1 MTAQQSHNF
10 AARNKKVT
18 IMNTKYTIKNFR
30 VFDEKGVTVDIKP
43 ITILTGCNNSGK
55 SSIVKSMVLLDT
67 YIRSLIND
75 YKSFNRIK
83 FREHKLDFTQES
95 TQSLGNFK
103 QVLNR
108 DSENDIISF
117 EYTVHSILLGEDVR
131 VTMSFLTEEK
141 DILNEGY
148 IKELRICKLNGDII
162 YLSSKDIPCESDG
175 NLMVENFYRFVRG
188 QYLVDQYRK
197 YESKYG
203 DIYQDLTEEEYK
215 SSLKALAHEAS
226 EQWMNQQ
233 EKNVNELRLSKE
245 KIDKLESD
253 FVGVYGK
260 EALIDVV
267 KWSNRYGYDYGDV
280 LGINDQE
287 GKKTIVDKI
296 GNFEVVDKSYNRK
309 TFFWC
314 PLLDEIGNLSSK
326 EFKDG
331 LLRAMAGYKLRKE
344 VSLALDRI
352 VSDFESSNCSTFEE
366 YYKMKE
372 RDFLKKKLPA
382 KDRYMNP
389 PFLIGDFTRYRF
401 DDAPIYGY
409 LNNIHLYLDE
419 ISSVA
424 GAVDFA
430 RLYDFIMNLNAI
442 WKNSDHSTFY
452 KVKDNWDDIGPYK
465 EFEHCLYS
473 MFNEY
478 WTAVLRESIISLP
491 NSMAYVPTSLVNV
504 KRLYALDSKDDF
516 TYLLKQY
523 LEEKRKYSGGSSWEK
538 TPFSPGMFINKWI
551 KEFKIGDSIS
561 IDADPEG
568 LGVYLRLHSS
578 PEDKKGSLLAEQ
590 GYGITQLFVIL
601 LRIEI
606 AIMKSKREVV
616 NKDPYDM
623 GCPSHYWKNDSD
635 LTKVELS
642 ESTIAIEEPEVHLHP
657 NFQSML
663 ADMFFDAYFNYNV
676 HFIIETHSEYLIRKL
691 QTLIAKEEVSNSD
704 VSIIYVYDKVN
715 RPDTEPQVKRINV
728 SNKGMLLG
736 RFGEGFFDEADELS
750 LNLLM
755 QQRKHE

>member
-1 MTAQQSHNF
+1 
-10 AARNKKVT
+10 
-18 IMNTKYTIKNFR
+18 MNTKYTIKNFR

-197 YESKYG
+197 YESKYR

-233 EKNVNELRLSKE
+233 EKDVNELRLSKE

-623 GCPSHYWKNDSD
+623 GCPSHHWKEDSE
-635 LTKVELS
+635 LAISLS

-657 NFQSML
+657 NFQSLL
-663 ADMFFDAYFNYNV
+663 ADLFFDAFSNYNI

-691 QTLIAKEEVSNSD
+691 QTLIAKKEVSSSD
-704 VSIIYVYDKVN
+704 VSIIYVYDKNN
-715 RPDTEPQVKRINV
+715 RPDCEPQVKRIDV
-728 SNKGMLLG
+728 SDKGMLLG

-750 LNLLM
+750 LYLLM
-755 QQRKHE
+755 QQRKND

>member
-197 YESKYG
+197 YESKYR

-233 EKNVNELRLSKE
+233 EKDVNELRLSKE

-296 GNFEVVDKSYNRK
+296 GSVDVVDMSYNRK
-309 TFFWC
+309 SFFWC
-314 PLLDEIGNLSSK
+314 PLLDEIGYLSSK

-401 DDAPIYGY
+401 DDAPVYGY
-409 LNNIHLYLDE
+409 LNNIHLSLE
-419 ISSVA
+419 EGISSVA

-442 WKNSDHSTFY
+442 RENSDYSDYY
-452 KVKDNWDDIGPYK
+452 KVKVNWDDVGPYK

-551 KEFKIGDSIS
+551 KDFKIGDSIS

-606 AIMKSKREVV
+606 AIMKSKREII
-616 NKDPYDM
+616 NNDPYDM
-623 GCPSHYWKNDSD
+623 GCPSHHWKYDSD
-635 LTKVELS
+635 LPKVELS

-663 ADMFFDAYFNYNV
+663 ADVFFDAYFNYNV
-676 HFIIETHSEYLIRKL
+676 HFIIETHSEYLIRRSQVIVSNMHYESNSEVEEKCPFITIYVPKNGL
-691 QTLIAKEEVSNSD
+691 PYSLGYRKDGKFKEE
-704 VSIIYVYDKVN
+704 
-715 RPDTEPQVKRINV
+715 
-728 SNKGMLLG
+728 
-736 RFGEGFFDEADELS
+736 FGTGFFDEAS
-750 LNLLM
+750 NLAFDIL
-755 QQRKHE
+755 

>member
-1 MTAQQSHNF
+1 MTAQQNHNF
-10 AARNKKVT
+10 AARNKRVT

-30 VFDEKGVTVDIKP
+30 VFDENGITVDIKP

-55 SSIVKSMVLLDT
+55 SSIVKSMVLLNT
-67 YIRSLIND
+67 YIRSIIDD

-162 YLSSKDIPCESDG
+162 YLSSRDIPCESDG
-175 NLMVENFYRFVRG
+175 NLIVENFYRFVRG

-197 YESKYG
+197 YEAKHRN
-203 DIYQDLTEEEYK
+203 IYQGQTEEEYK
-215 SSLKALAHEAS
+215 ASMKNLSYEAS
-226 EQWMNQQ
+226 EQWMSQQ

-245 KIDKLESD
+245 KIDKLEAD

-260 EALIDVV
+260 EALVDVI

-287 GKKTIVDKI
+287 GKKTIVDII
-296 GNFEVVDKSYNRK
+296 GNVEVVDQSYNRRS
-309 TFFWC
+309 FFWC

-331 LLRAMAGYKLRKE
+331 LLRVMAGYKLRKE
-344 VSLALDRI
+344 VCLALDTI
-352 VSDFESSNCSTFEE
+352 VSDFESSKCSTFEE
-366 YYKMKE
+366 YYKVKE
-372 RDFLKKKLPA
+372 HNFLKKSLPA
-382 KDRYMNP
+382 KDRHLNP
-389 PFLIGDFTRYRF
+389 PFLVGDFTHYRF
-401 DDAPIYGY
+401 DDAPVYGY
-409 LNNIHLYLDE
+409 LNEIHLHLDE
-419 ISSVA
+419 GINSLTGV
-424 GAVDFA
+424 VDFA
-430 RLYDFIMNLNAI
+430 RLYNFIMNLNAI
-442 WKNSDHSTFY
+442 RKDSDHSDY
-452 KVKDNWDDIGPYK
+452 YRIKDNWDDIGPYK
-465 EFEHCLYS
+465 EFEHSLYS

-478 WTAVLRESIISLP
+478 WTDVLRECILSLP
-491 NSMAYVPTSLVNV
+491 NNMAYVPTSLVNV
-504 KRLYALDSKDDF
+504 KRLYALDSNDDF
-516 TYLLKQY
+516 TCLLKQY
-523 LEEKRKYSGGSSWEK
+523 LEEKRQFPGGSSWEK
-538 TPFSPGMFINKWI
+538 APFVPGMFIDKWI
-551 KEFKIGDSIS
+551 KEFKIGNSVSIEADS
-561 IDADPEG
+561 EG
-568 LGVYLRLHSS
+568 LGVYLRLHNS
-578 PEDKKGSLLAEQ
+578 PDDKKGSLLAEQ

-623 GCPSHYWKNDSD
+623 GCPSHHWKEDSE
-635 LTKVELS
+635 LAISLS

-676 HFIIETHSEYLIRKL
+676 HFIIETHSEYLIRRSQVIVSDMHYESNSEVEEKCPFL
-691 QTLIAKEEVSNSD
+691 TIYVPKNGLPYSLGYRKDGKFKEE
-704 VSIIYVYDKVN
+704 
-715 RPDTEPQVKRINV
+715 
-728 SNKGMLLG
+728 
-736 RFGEGFFDEADELS
+736 FGTGFFDEAS
-750 LNLLM
+750 NLAFDIL
-755 QQRKHE
+755 

>member
-1 MTAQQSHNF
+1 MTAQQNHNF

-197 YESKYG
+197 YESKYR

-233 EKNVNELRLSKE
+233 EKDVNELRLSKE

-623 GCPSHYWKNDSD
+623 GCPSHHWKEDSE
-635 LTKVELS
+635 LAISLS

-657 NFQSML
+657 NFQSLL
-663 ADMFFDAYFNYNV
+663 ADLFFDAFSNYNI

-691 QTLIAKEEVSNSD
+691 QTLIAKKEVSSSD
-704 VSIIYVYDKVN
+704 VSIIYVYDKNN
-715 RPDTEPQVKRINV
+715 RPDCEPQVKRIDV
-728 SNKGMLLG
+728 SDKGMLLG

-750 LNLLM
+750 LYLLM
-755 QQRKHE
+755 QQRKND

>member
-1 MTAQQSHNF
+1 
-10 AARNKKVT
+10 
-18 IMNTKYTIKNFR
+18 MNTKYTIKNFR

-148 IKELRICKLNGDII
+148 IKELRICKLNGDVI
-162 YLSSKDIPCESDG
+162 YLSSRDIPCESDG
-175 NLMVENFYRFVRG
+175 NLIVENFYRFVRG

-197 YESKYG
+197 YESKYR
-203 DIYQDLTEEEYK
+203 DIYQGQTEDEYK
-215 SSLKALAHEAS
+215 SSMNDLAHEAS
-226 EQWMNQQ
+226 EQWMSQQ

-245 KIDKLESD
+245 KIDKLEAD

-260 EALIDVV
+260 DALIDVV
-267 KWSNRYGYDYGDV
+267 KWSNRYGYNYGDV
-280 LGINDQE
+280 LGIDDQE
-287 GKKTIVDKI
+287 GKKTIMDII
-296 GNFEVVDKSYNRK
+296 GNVEIVNRSYDRES
-309 TFFWC
+309 FFWC
-314 PLLDEIGNLSSK
+314 PLLDEIGLLSS
-326 EFKDG
+326 EDFRDG
-331 LLRAMAGYKLRKE
+331 LLKAMTGINLRKE
-344 VSLALDRI
+344 VSLALDQI

-366 YYKMKE
+366 YYKIKE
-372 RDFLKKKLPA
+372 HDFLKKSLPS
-382 KDRYMNP
+382 KYRHMNP
-389 PFLIGDFTRYRF
+389 PFLVGDFTRYRF
-401 DDAPIYGY
+401 DDAPVYGY
-409 LNNIHLYLDE
+409 LNEIHLHLDE
-419 ISSVA
+419 GINSLIGV
-424 GAVDFA
+424 VDFA
-430 RLYDFIMNLNAI
+430 RLYNFIMNLNAI
-442 WKNSDHSTFY
+442 WKNSDHSAFY

-465 EFEHCLYS
+465 EFEHSLYS

-478 WTAVLRESIISLP
+478 WTDVLRECILSLP
-491 NSMAYVPTSLVNV
+491 NNMAYVPTSLVNV
-504 KRLYALDSKDDF
+504 KRLYALDSNDDF
-516 TYLLKQY
+516 TCLLKQY
-523 LEEKRKYSGGSSWEK
+523 LEEKRQFPGGSSWEK
-538 TPFSPGMFINKWI
+538 APFVPGMFIDKWI
-551 KEFKIGDSIS
+551 KEFKIGNSVSIE
-561 IDADPEG
+561 ADPEG
-568 LGVYLRLHSS
+568 LGVYLRLHTS
-578 PEDKKGSLLAEQ
+578 PEDKKGCLLAEQ

-616 NKDPYDM
+616 NNDPYDM
-623 GCPSHYWKNDSD
+623 GCPSHYWKYDSD
-635 LTKVELS
+635 LTKGELS

-676 HFIIETHSEYLIRKL
+676 HFIIETHSEYLIRRSQVIVSDMHYESNSEVEEKCPFL
-691 QTLIAKEEVSNSD
+691 TIYVPKNGLPYSLGYRKDGKFKEE
-704 VSIIYVYDKVN
+704 
-715 RPDTEPQVKRINV
+715 
-728 SNKGMLLG
+728 
-736 RFGEGFFDEADELS
+736 FGTGFFDEAS
-750 LNLLM
+750 NLAFDIL
-755 QQRKHE
+755 